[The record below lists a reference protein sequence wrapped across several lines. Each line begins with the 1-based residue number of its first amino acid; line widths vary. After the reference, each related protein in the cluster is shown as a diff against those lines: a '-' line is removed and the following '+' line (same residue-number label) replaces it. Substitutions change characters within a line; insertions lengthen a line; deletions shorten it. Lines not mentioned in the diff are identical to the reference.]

1 MRTLIFIL
9 FLCISR
15 LGLSQNKLEMVP
27 NGDFSKYTDYTI
39 PAKQWKDYFG
49 DKIVPVKD
57 FGLFKPPKGYEFW
70 LRDLYDFS
78 YFKLATP
85 FRFIDT
91 YLKGENSYLLL
102 NSWYPYADSSN
113 QKINFD
119 SLVYQDTFNFRHRG
133 QYVNNLYYFHSRQ
146 PFNKD
151 NGPKVSKLRVCG
163 KNLYNLTSPLSAKT
177 RTRAYYNLNL
187 NLMYDWPTYIYTM
200 IYRGYISGGVDYADP
215 NSIQYKYPEL
225 EYAATVQ
232 TLRQP
237 HLQHQIH
244 LVYGMITLDSHYFA
258 RNNNFKITLLN
269 TFFKDSCAMNFS
281 RMEQDIWQMPL
292 FPDIYDEKH
301 FTHRFKSN
309 GAFSFLQLR
318 QKHADSVQ
326 YYANDTVPF
335 PQNEDSLLYLI
346 TDGGKF
352 STNRNLGIHDT
363 YMESF
368 HPLLCFYP
376 QIKQWQYPGKVRR
389 YADKVLRN
397 ADYFLDDLSLKPEMY
412 RNTPIAA
419 PNLLCHADTFLA
431 FIPSGE
437 NAIWTDLRTGKVLSE
452 GDSCLIFLNDE
463 VLIEVKGENFRYVLK
478 YSIKIPQSPFDKPV
492 YQLCKGDS
500 LKFQAESGFSAYWQF
515 GKYQSNTYTHH
526 YADTPVL
533 QITYKSAQGCVYTY
547 SAEVI
552 KGPESND
559 FSIDTALCDQV
570 KFHWNIPDSSWTLQ
584 AQNRVVKENN
594 KLAISIPTD
603 FNSEI
608 VLIDTLSKC
617 PITLKA
623 QIASNTTPDLVNVQD
638 TTLCY
643 LDQYEVRVAPALWYK
658 LNGTQVK
665 QPIFIDF
672 ADRYELIAGNRNC
685 TDTVSFTLLKYPEI
699 EAKIEQLNPW
709 TCYLDSPLI
718 FSALPNK
725 YQYYWQETIGPD
737 SLFQQSDSLRI
748 NVMVLDS
755 HGCER
760 NYYIS
765 PKYACFKPVWIPNV
779 FTPNGNGPEENE
791 RFAPSCVS
799 CQTTYM
805 RIYNRWGEM
814 IYSGVEP
821 WDGTYEGKLVPNGVY
836 AYSLGVKISYGSQ
849 RSIQHF
855 KGNVQVLR

>member
-9 FLCISR
+9 FLCISQ

-49 DKIVPVKD
+49 DHYIPIPLGNPYYNPD
-57 FGLFKPPKGYEFW
+57 YLFQILDVYKFSHIGSRIAARMDLW
-70 LRDLYDFS
+70 LIS
-78 YFKLATP
+78 EKAH
-85 FRFIDT
+85 
-91 YLKGENSYLLL
+91 LLL
-102 NSWYPYADSSN
+102 NSWYPYADSN
-113 QKINFD
+113 NHKINFD
-119 SLVYQDTFNFRHRG
+119 SLIYEDTFNFYKCN
-133 QYVNNLYYFHSRQ
+133 QYVNTNFLKDHYI
-146 PFNKD
+146 PFEWD
-151 NGPKVSKLRVCG
+151 AQISKLRVCG
-163 KNLYNLTSPLSAKT
+163 KNLGNLTAPLRIKT
-177 RTRAYYNLNL
+177 RARAYYNLNL

-200 IYRGYISGGVDYADP
+200 IYRGYITGTVDYADP
-215 NSIQYKYPEL
+215 HSIVNKYP
-225 EYAATVQ
+225 
-232 TLRQP
+232 TLRHADNVLLEKQRNGNYSFV
-237 HLQHQIH
+237 LKDV
-244 LVYGMITLDSHYFA
+244 LCNMTLDSTFYA

-269 TFFKDSCAMNFS
+269 AFFMDPNSINTS
-281 RMEQDIWQMPL
+281 RLEQDIWQMPL
-292 FPDIYDEKH
+292 FSEIYDEKH
-301 FTHRFKSN
+301 FTHRFKAN
-309 GAFSFLQLR
+309 GAMGFLQIR
-318 QKHADSVQ
+318 QKHPDSVQ
-326 YYANDTVPF
+326 YYAKDTMPF
-335 PQNEDSLLYLI
+335 PQNEDSLLYVI
-346 TDGGKF
+346 TVGGLFPEDDK
-352 STNRNLGIHDT
+352 RQRLGQRVASKT
-363 YMESF
+363 F
-368 HPLLCFYP
+368 HPFISRYP
-376 QIKQWQYPGKVRR
+376 YVKQWQYPGKVRR

-397 ADYFLDDLSLKPEMY
+397 ADYFLDNLSLKPEMY

-533 QITYKSAQGCVYTY
+533 QITYKTALGCVYTY

-570 KFHWNIPDSSWTLQ
+570 KFHWNIPDTSWTLQ

-608 VLIDTLSKC
+608 VLIDPLSKC

-643 LDQYEVRVAPALWYK
+643 LDQYEVRVAPALWYT

-665 QPIFIDF
+665 QPIFIDS

-725 YQYYWQETIGPD
+725 YQYYWQETKGPD

-748 NVMVLDS
+748 NVMALDS